1 MKAPYPSD
9 SVENT
14 EVSID
19 DFDNVIIVNVAG
31 EFRLNTLEGILEIM
45 ENRLAKG
52 LTVFAINF
60 SHVSNIDSAGL
71 GVLVQYQKRLRKKGI
86 PLVITDMS
94 SEIQKVIEV
103 AKLDYLIDTMSRDE
117 FCRIYPC
124 AKDPRPDVIDPSE
137 AEGTA
142 P

>member
-1 MKAPYPSD
+1 MKTAHMSD
-9 SVENT
+9 SEA
-14 EVSID
+14 SISLED
-19 DFDNVIIVNVAG
+19 YDSIIVVNVSG
-31 EFRLNTLEGILEIM
+31 QFNLNTLEGILEIM
-45 ENRLAKG
+45 EKRLTEG
-52 LTVFAINF
+52 LSVFAIDF
-60 SHVSNIDSAGL
+60 SRVSSIDSSGL

-94 SEIQKVIEV
+94 SEIQKIIEV
-103 AKLDYLIDTMSRDE
+103 AKLDYLIDTMSRGE

-124 AKDPRPDVIDPSE
+124 AKNPLPDAVNPPE